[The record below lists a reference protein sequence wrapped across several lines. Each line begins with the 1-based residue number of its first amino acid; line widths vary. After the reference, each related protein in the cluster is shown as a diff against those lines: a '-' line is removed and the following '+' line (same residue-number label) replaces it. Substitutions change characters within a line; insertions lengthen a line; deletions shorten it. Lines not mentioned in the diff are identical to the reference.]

1 MFDLFLLVIRVFAVY
16 TFALID
22 FFYCKCPVSLHDV
35 ALHPSDD
42 PCQVKINFTG
52 SEPSAYINLAGSKYF
67 LRAKLPLQIYLYI
80 RPSVRYNRL
89 LAERPYLL
97 GTLFCI
103 GFLKKYA

>member
-16 TFALID
+16 TFALIVIN
-22 FFYCKCPVSLHDV
+22 FFDCKCPVSLHDV

-52 SEPSAYINLAGSKYF
+52 SEQSAYLVGSKYF

-80 RPSVRYNRL
+80 RP
-89 LAERPYLL
+89 
-97 GTLFCI
+97 I
-103 GFLKKYA
+103 